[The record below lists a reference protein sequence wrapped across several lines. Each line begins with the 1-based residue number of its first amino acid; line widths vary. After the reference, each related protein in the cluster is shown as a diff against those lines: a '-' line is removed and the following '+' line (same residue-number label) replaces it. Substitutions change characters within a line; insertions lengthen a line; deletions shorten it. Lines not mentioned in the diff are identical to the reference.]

1 VTKRQKRMFAVMA
14 LLIGVGGAAALG
26 LTAFRKNIMYY
37 TKPSELLAGGIPA
50 GASLQLGGMV
60 QSGSVRR
67 GDGLKIDFVVT
78 DCTASIPVAY
88 EGVLPDLFRE
98 GQGVIAT
105 GHMTPQHTF
114 IANTI
119 LAKHDENYMPPDM
132 AKSMNMAGG
141 KPSCAPAP
149 AAVTASK

>member
-1 VTKRQKRMFAVMA
+1 MLAVAA
-14 LLIGVGGAAALG
+14 LLIGVGAAAALG

-37 TKPSELLAGGIPA
+37 TKPSDLLAGNIPA

-60 QSGSVRR
+60 QSGSVHR
-67 GDGLKIDFVVT
+67 GEGLKIDFVVT
-78 DCTASIPVAY
+78 DCTASIPVVY

-105 GHMTPQHTF
+105 GHLTPEHRF
-114 IANTI
+114 VASTI

-141 KPSCAPAP
+141 KPSCIGTPT
-149 AAVTASK
+149 AVTAAK